1 MVYNLTLLLPCAM
14 CLIGATWLICNR
26 KSNTRAQNILTIGL
40 LASAIFFLT
49 TTNYVVGD
57 LDSSTLMWWD
67 IVDSFGT
74 MLIIPTMHLY
84 FRSTILE
91 KRFTWRE
98 YIWFAP
104 ALLVGTGVAIT
115 YMLMDKNEIQGFIQT
130 VLIDREEN
138 SAYTDTI
145 YKVNRLIGYR
155 IYHLMTLIQIAG
167 VAIFAVRGVR
177 EYRQRLREFYSDAD
191 DKIIN
196 PDNKT
201 LQWCMFA
208 IPLALALIVPDIRF
222 WGKHPVWT
230 SFLFLTWTVVYFAL
244 FYISIQ
250 KRYRVDNLVQ
260 DLQQADLDEKN
271 YCEVTAAEF
280 EEPNAGSPEMPDRQ
294 ISPELYQRLVIQ
306 FIKLID
312 EEKVYLKRDLRLDE
326 VAGMMFT
333 NRAYVSKVIKE
344 RYHCSFSDYINRKRI
359 DFSMHLM
366 RSNPTLTQDKI
377 AEQAGFI
384 NAQSYSRTF
393 RKMIGIPPKEWLNRN
408 IY

>member
-1 MVYNLTLLLPCAM
+1 
-14 CLIGATWLICNR
+14 
-26 KSNTRAQNILTIGL
+26 
-40 LASAIFFLT
+40 
-49 TTNYVVGD
+49 
-57 LDSSTLMWWD
+57 MWWD

-104 ALLVGTGVAIT
+104 ALVVGIGVSIT
-115 YMLMDKNEIQGFIQT
+115 YMLMDKNEMQGFIQT
-130 VLIDREEN
+130 VLIDRERN
-138 SAYTDTI
+138 SDYTNTI
-145 YKVNRLIGYR
+145 YRVNRLIGYR

-167 VAIFAVRGVR
+167 VAVFAVRGVR
-177 EYRQRLREFYSDAD
+177 EYRRRLHEFYSDAD

-196 PDNKT
+196 SDNKT
-201 LQWCMFA
+201 LRWCVLT
-208 IPLALALIVPDIRF
+208 IPLALALIVPNIRF
-222 WGKHPVWT
+222 WGEHPVWA
-230 SFLFLTWTVVYFAL
+230 SLLFVIWAVVYFAL
-244 FYISIQ
+244 FYISVQ
-250 KRYRVDNLVQ
+250 KRYRVDSFVQ

-271 YCEVTAAEF
+271 YCVAVES
-280 EEPNAGSPEMPDRQ
+280 EELDAGSPEMIDRQ

-326 VAGMMFT
+326 VASMMYT

-344 RYHCSFSDYINRKRI
+344 RYRCSFSGYINRKRI
-359 DFSMHLM
+359 DFSMQLM
-366 RSNPTLTQDKI
+366 RSDPTMTQDKI

-393 RKMIGIPPKEWLNRN
+393 KKMIGIPPKEWLNSN
-408 IY
+408 IH